1 MKTGEIMTRLNS
13 KNVFGFPCKTTPIH
27 LRGLIEYFNREHV
40 PGRFPPVLEINIYR
54 QHLED
59 TTTIFHL
66 VATLL
71 PPVPSRAITVDGR
84 EVFVPGGKVVDVG
97 FGDVFVTPSSGDE
110 AIVKGDYGQH
120 YPPWAQDYLDA
131 LGEFLR
137 EHCGIA
143 GEQGARTNI
152 RIPQKPQVRKRWEVT
167 WKRVKRQWDRDPN
180 YKRISEWLTKMH
192 RKLACSPETLADII
206 RAGEAGLLE

>member
-71 PPVPSRAITVDGR
+71 PPVPSRAIAVDGR

-97 FGDVFVTPSSGDE
+97 FGDVFVTPSSDSI
-110 AIVKGDYGQH
+110 ATVKGDCGQP
-120 YPPWAQDYLDA
+120 YPSWALAYLDA
-131 LGEFLR
+131 LGRFLR
-137 EHCGIA
+137 TQCGIA
-143 GEQGARTNI
+143 GAQETTDTVSESGHFAWPREKRREIVEQYRDGRQRGEIENKDAWAQANHGITGRTLL
-152 RIPQKPQVRKRWEVT
+152 
-167 WKRVKRQWDRDPN
+167 N
-180 YKRISEWLTKMH
+180 YEREF
-192 RKLACSPETLADII
+192 PEET
-206 RAGEAGLLE
+206 